1 MKSIVKF
8 GKHSN
13 PQKHINSEIFEKHM
27 DFFFGKSE
35 KHSDLLCSR
44 TLCSSEGSGACG
56 SYYKHHQLNS
66 VFRNFSGALKKERKK
81 LKGESKS
88 GNPQDILTSSAALA
102 KSMSIPSTGMC

>member
-44 TLCSSEGSGACG
+44 TLPPVVRQRSIFKKNLHLK
-56 SYYKHHQLNS
+56 YNS
-66 VFRNFSGALKKERKK
+66 VFCKVL
-81 LKGESKS
+81 
-88 GNPQDILTSSAALA
+88 
-102 KSMSIPSTGMC
+102 STHIDNI